1 MRYEYLKKFNI
12 SNKKFIKLVK
22 QDIFT
27 CVAGGDIFHSPIAES
42 LPTLPFDVL
51 RKLYDSTPLST
62 DDGRLLRRI
71 SINTAT
77 VHLLLVCL
85 GIFTHQTEVGAG
97 GGEKEKDGA
106 TKEEVKGKDDK
117 SQLYWAKGMKQTLL
131 FFVVVIAMF

>member
-1 MRYEYLKKFNI
+1 MIKHEILIGIFMC
-12 SNKKFIKLVK
+12 FI
-22 QDIFT
+22 
-27 CVAGGDIFHSPIAES
+27 GGDIFHSPIAES

-85 GIFTHQTEVGAG
+85 GIFTHQTEVGG
-97 GGEKEKDGA
+97 NGGEKEKEGA
-106 TKEEVKGKDDK
+106 AKEEVKRKDDK
-117 SQLYWAKGMKQTLL
+117 SQLYWAKGMKLIEFSL
-131 FFVVVIAMF
+131 CNNNSEFESKEPNCYS